1 MIFSKWELV
10 EENKEMIEESFNPF
24 WNANKIRR
32 VRCDV
37 YRKRKWN
44 GTYKYKY
51 IKRY

>member
-10 EENKEMIEESFNPF
+10 EENKEMIEESFNIA
-24 WNANKIRR
+24 WGEKKIRK

-37 YRKRKWN
+37 YRKLRWN
-44 GTYKYKY
+44 GTWKYKY